1 MKQLLYSEIEEL
13 VEEIK
18 SGKKDL
24 FEVILQYEKRIEEF
38 ENIEVKYEDEID
50 SLKDNINDLEDAI
63 YNLKLKLRK

>member
-24 FEVILQYEKRIEEF
+24 FEVILQYEKIIKEF

-50 SLKDNINDLEDAI
+50 SLKDNINYLEDAI
-63 YNLKLKLRK
+63 YNLKLRLRK

>member
-1 MKQLLYSEIEEL
+1 MILYTKIDDL
-13 VEEIK
+13 IEEIK

-24 FEVILQYEKRIEEF
+24 FEVILQYEKRIKEF

>member
-1 MKQLLYSEIEEL
+1 MILYTKIEEL

-38 ENIEVKYEDEID
+38 ENIEVEYEDEID
-50 SLKDNINDLEDAI
+50 SLKDNIIYLEDTI
-63 YNLKLKLRK
+63 YNLKLRLRK

>member
-1 MKQLLYSEIEEL
+1 MILYTKIEDI
-13 VEEIK
+13 VNEIK

-50 SLKDNINDLEDAI
+50 SLKEYVENQRSKKVNED
-63 YNLKLKLRK
+63 

>member
-1 MKQLLYSEIEEL
+1 MILYTKIEDI
-13 VEEIK
+13 VNEIK

-50 SLKDNINDLEDAI
+50 SLKDNINDLEDTI

>member
-50 SLKDNINDLEDAI
+50 SLKDNINNLEDAI

>member
-1 MKQLLYSEIEEL
+1 MILYTKIEDI
-13 VEEIK
+13 VNEIK